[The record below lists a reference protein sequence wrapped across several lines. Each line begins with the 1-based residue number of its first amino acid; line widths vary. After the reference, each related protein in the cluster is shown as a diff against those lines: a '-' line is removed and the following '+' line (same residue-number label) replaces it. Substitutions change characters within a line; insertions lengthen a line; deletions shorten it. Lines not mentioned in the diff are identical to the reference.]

1 MQSGTSATQ
10 VACVLL
16 TLGLGSAMMAAQSA
30 TTPAPDQP
38 SVQASVPATPAS
50 EPANPTLKISP
61 DKVLKAFEPDIN
73 EEYTLGAGDD
83 ISIDFAGRP
92 ELGVASKQTV
102 GPDGRITLP
111 LAGPIHVADLTRE
124 QAGKAVTD
132 ALASYY
138 TNLSVTVRVDKY
150 SSNRVR
156 VVGYVQHPGEV
167 LFEGTPTLLD
177 AIGKAGLLSTG
188 KTVSKDGTVTEGGA
202 SAIPET
208 CTIYRGNDQ
217 AVQVQLRTLL
227 TSGNSLA
234 DMRLRR
240 NDVVYV
246 PEPKQLFVS
255 VMGQV
260 GKPGAI
266 LLTPESTLTS
276 ILAEAGCCNDQ
287 GGYNPK
293 IHILQPS
300 TGKDMIVEYK
310 KVMTLA
316 GQKEYTLHSGD
327 VIIVPTSGFNKV
339 AAVMQKISPVATMVS
354 LAAITGVL

>member
-1 MQSGTSATQ
+1 MKHRISVTRVAYAVMTAALSSAFL
-10 VACVLL
+10 A
-16 TLGLGSAMMAAQSA
+16 AAQTPVDN
-30 TTPAPDQP
+30 TTAPG
-38 SVQASVPATPAS
+38 STSS
-50 EPANPTLKISP
+50 EPANPVLKMSP
-61 DKVLKAFEPDIN
+61 DKALEEFEPPLN

-92 ELGVASKQTV
+92 ELSVASKQTV

-111 LAGPIHVADLTRE
+111 LAGPIHVADLTRNA
-124 QAGKAVTD
+124 AGKAVTD
-132 ALASYY
+132 ALSAYY

-167 LFEGTPTLLD
+167 AFEGTPTLLD
-177 AIGKAGLLSTG
+177 AIGKAGLLSSG
-188 KTVSKDGTVTEGGA
+188 KTVSKDGSVSIGGA
-202 SAIPET
+202 SSIPET
-208 CTIYRGNDQ
+208 CTIYRGNDK

-227 TSGNSLA
+227 TSGNALA

-255 VMGQV
+255 VLGQV
-260 GKPGAI
+260 GKPGTVP
-266 LLTPESTLTS
+266 LTPESTLTS
-276 ILAEAGCCNDQ
+276 VLAEAGCCSDS

-300 TGKDMIVEYK
+300 TGKDLVVEYK

-327 VIIVPTSGFNKV
+327 VIVVPTSGFNKA
-339 AAVMQKISPVATMVS
+339 AAVIQKISPVATMVS

>member
-1 MQSGTSATQ
+1 MKSEISATR
-10 VACVLL
+10 VACMVL
-16 TLGLGSAMMAAQSA
+16 TLAFGSISLAAQTLA
-30 TTPAPDQP
+30 APP
-38 SVQASVPATPAS
+38 SDSQSVPAPVAS
-50 EPANPTLKISP
+50 EPANP
-61 DKVLKAFEPDIN
+61 VLKLSPEKALLAFEPPLN

-92 ELGVASKQTV
+92 ELSVASKQTI

-111 LAGPIHVADLTRE
+111 LAGPLHVADLTRDD
-124 QAGKAVTD
+124 AAKAVLK
-132 ALASYY
+132 ALADYY
-138 TNLSVTVRVDKY
+138 TNLSVTIRVDKY

-156 VVGYVQHPGEV
+156 VLGYVQHPGEIP
-167 LFEGTPTLLD
+167 FEGTPTLLD
-177 AIGKAGLLSTG
+177 AIGRAGLLSTAM
-188 KTVSKDGTVTEGGA
+188 TVAKDGTVTNTGA

-217 AVQVQLRTLL
+217 EVQVQLRTLL
-227 TSGNSLA
+227 TSGNALA

-255 VMGQV
+255 VLGQV
-260 GKPGAI
+260 SKPGTI
-266 LLTPESTLTS
+266 PLTPESTLTS
-276 ILAEAGCCNDQ
+276 VLAAAGCCTDS

-300 TGKDMIVEYK
+300 TGKDLIVEYK

-316 GQKEYTLHSGD
+316 GQQEYTLHSGD
-327 VIIVPTSGFNKV
+327 VIIVPTSGFNKA
-339 AAVMQKISPVATMVS
+339 AAVIQKISPVATMVS